1 MAAMITLLL
10 AVPFLFSIQP
20 SSAPAGGDAV
30 PLVIQGRGFVP
41 DDVVRWNGHDRQT
54 VYISSRELRAR
65 LRPSDLIAAEPGLVT
80 VYDPA
85 TGAGS
90 SAARFEIVAPPRQD
104 PMQARQFLLA
114 PAMPSPAAPSAAA
127 AVYQPQRA
135 AQASEHP
142 VERPRVQGKGSL

>member
-30 PLVIQGRGFVP
+30 PIVVQGRGFVP
-41 DDVVRWNGHDRQT
+41 DDQVRWNGQARQT
-54 VYISSRELRAR
+54 VYVSSRELRAR
-65 LRPSDLIAAEPGLVT
+65 LRPSDLIAAEPGFVT

-90 SAARFEIVAPPRQD
+90 AAARFEIVAPPRQD
-104 PMQARQFLLA
+104 PAQARQFLLA
-114 PAMPSPAAPSAAA
+114 PPMSPAAPSAAA

-142 VERPRVQGKGSL
+142 VERPRVQGKSSL